1 MVFFRTLVVIMANP
15 IRKITLKFSQTKYIC
30 TEMWHQKC
38 PSIQCCTTQARG
50 LQYSMAGKGPSPAFL
65 PPPPLPTKFDSKP
78 QHTMLH
84 WNQKCPSIQCCT
96 AQARGLQD
104 SIVGKGPYPTL
115 LTVPQLQHPQQIWQH
130 ASRNKSMWLNV
141 DRSVEGKVHGFSW
154 SARLVRQFL
163 LRGCPIDYEPI
174 ANSTSLKRGE

>member
-1 MVFFRTLVVIMANP
+1 MNLEMVFFRTLVVIMANP

-50 LQYSMAGKGPSPAFL
+50 LRDSMAGKGPSPAFL
-65 PPPPLPTKFDSKP
+65 PPPPSPLYT
-78 QHTMLH
+78 HTHTNLRASL
-84 WNQKCPSIQCCT
+84 NIQCCT
-96 AQARGLQD
+96 EIKNAQAYNVALHRLEDCKIRLSVKAPIQLYLQ
-104 SIVGKGPYPTL
+104 S
-115 LTVPQLQHPQQIWQH
+115 H

-174 ANSTSLKRGE
+174 ANSTFLKRGK